1 MDYEIEKETQ
11 DTIKTVRFTFDYQ
24 EDATGEVDRWGTNKN
39 VTMAFDFE
47 QGDCWHHVLY
57 QFAKFLEG
65 VGYVDVV
72 GRVRVQGSPFTDTTW
87 DIPFKVFY
95 DEDEARKYDF
105 AKFIEGEGWVGG
117 KIGDEKEKK
126 SKTDELEQ
134 MLEEHLNSIAD
145 FKDELINKFGL

>member
-1 MDYEIEKETQ
+1 MENENKAFE
-11 DTIKTVRFTFDYQ
+11 DTLKTVRFTFDYQ

-95 DEDEARKYDF
+95 DEE
-105 AKFIEGEGWVGG
+105 
-117 KIGDEKEKK
+117 EKK
-126 SKTDELEQ
+126 SKTDELEE
-134 MLEEHLNSIAD
+134 MLEEHLNNIVD
-145 FKDELINKFGL
+145 FKHMLKTKYENTTS